1 MWIDVMRTRHLVI
14 LAGLLL
20 ACAHAWPAPGRLLC
34 LDPAGEDGGFLGV
47 TGELPAAPAFVRA
60 RYDATN
66 LYITVSQA
74 VTNRAAIKAVGTPDH
89 PAQIFGGSVME
100 LFLAPEP
107 GGTDYYQ
114 IAANPSGVVY
124 QARGGDCS
132 WRPAVPINC
141 QPVVGEDGWRVEFI
155 VPFKGLGRSYPRKG
169 ERWGANFVCGQS
181 WAAVS
186 DLHNASQFGTLLFG
200 ETRPAASIDEFVI
213 RGDHCRFR
221 VTSRADVP
229 LAVSLRIDGQP
240 AGVGGN
246 LLAKRGDSLLQTQ
259 SLQAQE
265 ATHKGIRTL
274 DLTVTDAASGAVL
287 AQRSGVLGGRAVD
300 LLVLDQYY
308 YELTN
313 GAALHYATR
322 GTERVNLR
330 LSAVGR
336 EEVKRLDD
344 QPATGQLPLEG
355 IAPGDYRFSV
365 ERDGRPVAAT
375 LVVLRPAGAP
385 EAKAVAPEGAL
396 SATGAVL
403 TVGGV
408 PVYPVVSQPRSLLD
422 IRGCTGS
429 SFADTPVVGYR
440 YLDDDT
446 RHLAVAAEAVKAG
459 AKTPRTLYR
468 ICYEAQFP
476 VILARPDDPASVRVM
491 DNIAPFYAHLYQ
503 LLKTA
508 HPGVLFSIQNDGQRH
523 QKALARSCDV
533 LETAFWSSGYAT
545 CLMPKL
551 DRDLAAAR
559 ADAGRDKPILVWLG
573 GSLPSGLTRSA
584 EELRAGIY
592 LSLIRGMAGNVIHL
606 GHGNIPK
613 SRTREWSLLAGIEG
627 EINAFYPDF
636 VQWEPADALLPVP
649 HGERYPGSF
658 ALALRRQVNAAGG
671 TDYLLVALN
680 LSATANSLDLAFA
693 GGKLPRLTDRTF
705 TPYEPRLFR
714 WTVP

>member
-1 MWIDVMRTRHLVI
+1 
-14 LAGLLL
+14 
-20 ACAHAWPAPGRLLC
+20 
-34 LDPAGEDGGFLGV
+34 
-47 TGELPAAPAFVRA
+47 
-60 RYDATN
+60 
-66 LYITVSQA
+66 
-74 VTNRAAIKAVGTPDH
+74 
-89 PAQIFGGSVME
+89 ME
-100 LFLAPEP
+100 LFLALEP
-107 GGTDYYQ
+107 GGTTTTRSPPILWRCLSGQ
-114 IAANPSGVVY
+114 AAT
-124 QARGGDCS
+124 ARGARLCRS
-132 WRPAVPINC
+132 I

-365 ERDGRPVAAT
+365 ERDGRFLVAAT
-375 LVVLRPAGAP
+375 LVVLRPAGARKP
-385 EAKAVAPEGAL
+385 RLSPRKGAL

-403 TVGGV
+403 TVG
-408 PVYPVVSQPRSLLD
+408 R
-422 IRGCTGS
+422 
-429 SFADTPVVGYR
+429 
-440 YLDDDT
+440 
-446 RHLAVAAEAVKAG
+446 
-459 AKTPRTLYR
+459 
-468 ICYEAQFP
+468 
-476 VILARPDDPASVRVM
+476 RPGISR
-491 DNIAPFYAHLYQ
+491 
-503 LLKTA
+503 
-508 HPGVLFSIQNDGQRH
+508 R
-523 QKALARSCDV
+523 
-533 LETAFWSSGYAT
+533 
-545 CLMPKL
+545 
-551 DRDLAAAR
+551 LAAAE
-559 ADAGRDKPILVWLG
+559 
-573 GSLPSGLTRSA
+573 SA
-584 EELRAGIY
+584 
-592 LSLIRGMAGNVIHL
+592 
-606 GHGNIPK
+606 
-613 SRTREWSLLAGIEG
+613 
-627 EINAFYPDF
+627 
-636 VQWEPADALLPVP
+636 
-649 HGERYPGSF
+649 
-658 ALALRRQVNAAGG
+658 
-671 TDYLLVALN
+671 
-680 LSATANSLDLAFA
+680 
-693 GGKLPRLTDRTF
+693 
-705 TPYEPRLFR
+705 
-714 WTVP
+714 

>member
-1 MWIDVMRTRHLVI
+1 MPLRHLI
-14 LAGLLL
+14 TLAGLLL
-20 ACAHAWPAPGRLLC
+20 ACAHAWPAPGRLLG

-47 TGELPAAPAFVRA
+47 AGELSAAPALVRA

-66 LYITVSQA
+66 LYITVIQT
-74 VTNRAAIKAVGTPDH
+74 VTNRAAIKAVGAPDH
-89 PAQIFGGSVME
+89 PARIFGGSVIE
-100 LFLAPEP
+100 LFLAPDP

-124 QARGGDCS
+124 QARGGDSS
-132 WRPAVPINC
+132 WRPAVPIDC
-141 QPVVGEDGWRVEFI
+141 QPAIGEDAWRVGFT
-155 VPFKGLGRSYPRKG
+155 VPFKGLGRSTPKQG
-169 ERWGANFVCGQS
+169 ECWGANFVCGPS

-186 DLHNASQFGTLLFG
+186 DVHTPAQFGTLLFG
-200 ETRPAASIDEFVI
+200 ETRPTASIDAFFV
-213 RGDHCRFR
+213 RGNHCRYQ

-229 LAVSLRIDGQP
+229 LAVNLRIDGQP
-240 AGVGGN
+240 AGPVDK
-246 LLAKRGDSLLQTQ
+246 LLAKRGASLLQSQ
-259 SLQAQE
+259 SLHAQE
-265 ATHKGIRTL
+265 ATHKGIRTVA
-274 DLTVTDAASGAVL
+274 LTVTDAASGAVV
-287 AQRSGVLGGRAVD
+287 AERRGVIGGRAVD

-308 YELTN
+308 YDLTN

-322 GTERVNLR
+322 GAERVNLR
-330 LSAVGR
+330 VAAVGR
-336 EEVKRLDD
+336 GDAQRLDD

-355 IAPGDYRFSV
+355 FAPGAYRFSV
-365 ERDGRPVAAT
+365 ERGGRPVAAT
-375 LVVLRPAGAP
+375 LVVLRPAGVP
-385 EAKAVAPEGAL
+385 EALAVAPEGAL

-408 PVYPVVSQPRSLLD
+408 PVYPVVSQPRSLLN

-429 SFADTPVVGYR
+429 AFVDAPVVGYH

-459 AKTPRTLYR
+459 GKTPRTLYR
-468 ICYEAQFP
+468 LCYEAQFP
-476 VILARPDDPASVRVM
+476 VILSRPDDPAAVRVM
-491 DNIAPFYAHLYQ
+491 DDIAPFYAHLYQ

-533 LETAFWSSGYAT
+533 LETASWSSGYAT
-545 CLMPKL
+545 CLMPML
-551 DRDLAAAR
+551 DRDLSAAR
-559 ADAGRDKPILVWLG
+559 ADAGQDKPILVWLG

-636 VQWEPADALLPVP
+636 VRWDPADALLPAP
-649 HGERYPGSF
+649 LGERHPGSF
-658 ALALRRQVNAAGG
+658 ALALRRRVHADG